1 MIIQKTIKFKVN
13 SKDIKY
19 YNNLGYNINSCVE
32 IEIPI
37 IDLQKGSCRK
47 IKVKC
52 DICDDE
58 KMLSYAMYN
67 MNIKKTNIYCCCEK
81 CANIKREKTNIK
93 KYGKKYQ
100 VETDNFKIKSKK
112 TKLEKYNDEGYTNR
126 EKYIETCEKKYNCIN
141 VFQTDEVK
149 EKLRITKKEKYDNE
163 SYNNYNKI
171 KLTKKEKYND
181 ENYNNHEK
189 YVETC
194 LEKYNVDNT
203 LSLIN
208 KEDRINNIKEWFKNN
223 PEERIKRKIWMASDK
238 FKQKS
243 KKTCVERYGVDHPM
257 HLDSVVLKN
266 HISGYWLKKY
276 KDTELYYRGTYELN
290 FLDKYYNKI
299 DINNCKS
306 LYYIFNNK
314 KRKYYPDFFIESLNL
329 IIEIKSTYTYN
340 KFLEMNLEKQAESIR
355 SGFNFIFIIDKHY
368 TEFENCLK

>member
-163 SYNNYNKI
+163 SYNN
-171 KLTKKEKYND
+171 
-181 ENYNNHEK
+181 
-189 YVETC
+189 
-194 LEKYNVDNT
+194 
-203 LSLIN
+203 
-208 KEDRINNIKEWFKNN
+208 
-223 PEERIKRKIWMASDK
+223 
-238 FKQKS
+238 
-243 KKTCVERYGVDHPM
+243 
-257 HLDSVVLKN
+257 
-266 HISGYWLKKY
+266 
-276 KDTELYYRGTYELN
+276 
-290 FLDKYYNKI
+290 
-299 DINNCKS
+299 
-306 LYYIFNNK
+306 
-314 KRKYYPDFFIESLNL
+314 
-329 IIEIKSTYTYN
+329 
-340 KFLEMNLEKQAESIR
+340 
-355 SGFNFIFIIDKHY
+355 
-368 TEFENCLK
+368 